1 MFWPL
6 VEAQTS
12 WFITFLILFWFLL
25 SLFFYL
31 CSGWMNE
38 AVRNSLAESGLSRL
52 CFGAARR
59 VGLQTSFIFLLH
71 HTTSVCLTED
81 DTNTF
86 FHQWLA
92 RDNLNFK
99 LMWLLFWFQVF
110 KEWRTDVFE
119 AWTPEEAFKAG
130 REGDRKRFTW
140 LCSSRRFCVELH
152 AAVLRAEKGGK
163 FSIRVTSLPPERK
176 RLKPAASA
184 PSAAPVVWAAPSLW
198 DRRGSLGGDER
209 VDRWKHTEASYIPS
223 ANKTKNH
230 GRKNSQN
237 KADTSVLVMQLRL
250 TLWYGLLQPL
260 QNWYR
265 HWEQL
270 KCMQPPL
277 VRAYWNLQWG
287 QAARGRHTCW

>member
-99 LMWLLFWFQVF
+99 LMWHLFGFQVF

-119 AWTPEEAFKAG
+119 AWNTRERLKLDEKKTESVLPDCVPVEGSVLNSTPLFWEQKKGENSV
-130 REGDRKRFTW
+130 
-140 LCSSRRFCVELH
+140 LELH
-152 AAVLRAEKGGK
+152 LCH
-163 FSIRVTSLPPERK
+163 L
-176 RLKPAASA
+176 
-184 PSAAPVVWAAPSLW
+184 
-198 DRRGSLGGDER
+198 
-209 VDRWKHTEASYIPS
+209 
-223 ANKTKNH
+223 
-230 GRKNSQN
+230 
-237 KADTSVLVMQLRL
+237 SVNVENQQHLHLQQLL
-250 TLWYGLLQPL
+250 
-260 QNWYR
+260 
-265 HWEQL
+265 
-270 KCMQPPL
+270 
-277 VRAYWNLQWG
+277 
-287 QAARGRHTCW
+287 